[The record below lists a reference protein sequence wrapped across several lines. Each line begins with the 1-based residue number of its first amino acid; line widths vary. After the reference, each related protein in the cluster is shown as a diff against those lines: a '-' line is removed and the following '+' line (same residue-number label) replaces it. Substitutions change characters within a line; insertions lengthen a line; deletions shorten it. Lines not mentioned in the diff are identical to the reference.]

1 MNLKIKLNENE
12 KQRKHIFLS
21 DEEVVM
27 HSKIKKF
34 KGKIAFEDNEK
45 SIKEW
50 Y

>member
-1 MNLKIKLNENE
+1 MQQQINEFERKIKLNENE

-27 HSKIKKF
+27 HSKIKK
-34 KGKIAFEDNEK
+34 
-45 SIKEW
+45 